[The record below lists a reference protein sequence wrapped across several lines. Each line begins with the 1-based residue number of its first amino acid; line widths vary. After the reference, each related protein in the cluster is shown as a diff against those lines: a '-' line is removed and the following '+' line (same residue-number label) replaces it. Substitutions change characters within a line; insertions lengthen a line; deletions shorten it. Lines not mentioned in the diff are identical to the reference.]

1 MRSIIEQCGH
11 CHGTNFPEGMF
22 VCYCP
27 ACRVYIHPG
36 CWDAHVR
43 ARHSETSD
51 KVTPLK
57 PRRGKIS
64 AYGIIQWDN
73 EGEE

>member
-1 MRSIIEQCGH
+1 MRPNIEQCGQ
-11 CHGTNFPEGMF
+11 CRGTNFPEGMF

-27 ACRVYIHPG
+27 ACRAYIHPG
-36 CWDAHVR
+36 CWDAHVHD
-43 ARHSETSD
+43 RHQDVSD
-51 KVTPLK
+51 ATAPLA